1 MVSGTIPLDSYF
13 GSTSAS
19 TSKSKGPGP
28 RIGSSVRNCSTGNSK
43 SSTSPAKKRKRIL
56 RTDDEEDEDEGKS
69 RSGTA
74 SKKGKSAQISGG
86 AGGASPLKVAR
97 NGMYYLLYLFL
108 FFSSGSLTLAL
119 TILGDRIQTH
129 TCAQGRQKYSNP
141 NSWFKHCG
149 I

>member
-1 MVSGTIPLDSYF
+1 MVSGTIPLDTYF

-43 SSTSPAKKRKRIL
+43 STTSPVKKRKRIL
-56 RTDDEEDEDEGKS
+56 RTDDEEDEDEAKV

-74 SKKGKSAQISGG
+74 SKKGKSAKLPGG
-86 AGGASPLKVAR
+86 GGDASPLKVAR
-97 NGMYYLLYLFL
+97 NGMYYVLYLSL
-108 FFSSGSLTLAL
+108 LVSSGNLPLAPD
-119 TILGDRIQTH
+119 ILCDRIQTH
-129 TCAQGRQKYSNP
+129 TCIQVRQKYSNP